1 MEGNPGSYSLKGA
14 DYKSGFIFFLK
25 WRGATHEIF
34 KVRVLPSNQHAFP
47 IFPLLNLLILVPNLK
62 IKTNLIDSIVKRWQ
76 EGESRSLDNWD
87 KLTMIELLKVYETL
101 YLNDQQ
107 KILFKLIIKS
117 KFSNN
122 FFKSVRQA
130 Y

>member
-1 MEGNPGSYSLKGA
+1 
-14 DYKSGFIFFLK
+14 
-25 WRGATHEIF
+25 
-34 KVRVLPSNQHAFP
+34 
-47 IFPLLNLLILVPNLK
+47 
-62 IKTNLIDSIVKRWQ
+62 
-76 EGESRSLDNWD
+76 
-87 KLTMIELLKVYETL
+87 MIELLKVYETL

-130 Y
+130 YFKAASVEVSRAADP

>member
-1 MEGNPGSYSLKGA
+1 
-14 DYKSGFIFFLK
+14 
-25 WRGATHEIF
+25 
-34 KVRVLPSNQHAFP
+34 
-47 IFPLLNLLILVPNLK
+47 
-62 IKTNLIDSIVKRWQ
+62 
-76 EGESRSLDNWD
+76 
-87 KLTMIELLKVYETL
+87 MIELLKVYETL

-130 Y
+130 YLEVVFCWNKTPAQRIKQKREAKAIDKGS

>member
-1 MEGNPGSYSLKGA
+1 M
-14 DYKSGFIFFLK
+14 
-25 WRGATHEIF
+25 
-34 KVRVLPSNQHAFP
+34 
-47 IFPLLNLLILVPNLK
+47 
-62 IKTNLIDSIVKRWQ
+62 DSIVKRWQ
-76 EGESRSLDNWD
+76 EEESRSLDNWD

-117 KFSNN
+117 KFSND

>member
-1 MEGNPGSYSLKGA
+1 
-14 DYKSGFIFFLK
+14 
-25 WRGATHEIF
+25 
-34 KVRVLPSNQHAFP
+34 
-47 IFPLLNLLILVPNLK
+47 
-62 IKTNLIDSIVKRWQ
+62 
-76 EGESRSLDNWD
+76 
-87 KLTMIELLKVYETL
+87 MIELLKVYETL

-130 Y
+130 YLELIFKNLKDLMDLKDLKDLMPKLRDF

>member
-1 MEGNPGSYSLKGA
+1 
-14 DYKSGFIFFLK
+14 
-25 WRGATHEIF
+25 
-34 KVRVLPSNQHAFP
+34 
-47 IFPLLNLLILVPNLK
+47 
-62 IKTNLIDSIVKRWQ
+62 
-76 EGESRSLDNWD
+76 
-87 KLTMIELLKVYETL
+87 MIELLKVYETL

-130 Y
+130 YIKAKIEQKSINNPYHLEGPFNGK